1 MSRMDS
7 RARRCIFAAALV
19 LHLAVGFS
27 GPELERTRDG
37 TATASTARSDRG
49 GVPALKPDAGPDR
62 QQPIELAQA
71 ILPPSHEQPLRLDRA
86 AGVVRVHRP
95 ESRRLNGRAS
105 AARAPPPL
113 SLQA

>member
-1 MSRMDS
+1 MDS

-37 TATASTARSDRG
+37 TATASTDRSDRG
-49 GVPALKPDAGPDR
+49 SVPALKPGAGPER
-62 QQPIELAQA
+62 QQAIKLPPA
-71 ILPPSHEQPLRLDRA
+71 ILPPSHEQPLRLARA
-86 AGVVRVHRP
+86 AGVAREQRR
-95 ESRRLNGRAS
+95 ESRRLNGHAS
-105 AARAPPPL
+105 AARAPPPF